1 MNPSRLTPQQAL
13 QKIRH
18 YCAYQ
23 ERCHSEVKSKLF
35 EYGLNTVECEEIIM
49 SLIADNYLNE
59 ERFAIQF
66 AGGHFRNKKWGR
78 NKIKYALRIK
88 KVSDYCIR
96 KAMLEIEDAAYMET
110 LEALYAAKK
119 ESLKSV
125 KPPLLRRKKIQDY
138 LVQKGYEQEYIRRLL
153 D

>member
-1 MNPSRLTPQQAL
+1 MNTPQQAL
-13 QKIRH
+13 LKIRH

-23 ERCHSEVKSKLF
+23 ERCHSEVKTKLF
-35 EYGLNTVECEEIIM
+35 EYGLNAVESDAIIV

-78 NKIKYALRIK
+78 NKIKYALRAK

-96 KAMLEIEDAAYMET
+96 KAMDEIEEAAYIAT
-110 LEALYAAKK
+110 LKALYEAKK
-119 ESLKSV
+119 ETLKSV
-125 KPPLLRRKKIQDY
+125 KPPLLRRKKLQDY
-138 LVQKGYEQEYIRRLL
+138 LMQKGYEQEYIRPLL

>member
-1 MNPSRLTPQQAL
+1 MNASRLTPQQAL
-13 QKIRH
+13 PKIRH

-23 ERCHSEVKSKLF
+23 ERCHSEVKTKLF
-35 EYGLNTVECEEIIM
+35 EYGLNVMESEEIIS
-49 SLIADNYLNE
+49 SLVADNYLNE

-78 NKIKYALRIK
+78 NKIRHALRVK

-96 KAMLEIEDAAYMET
+96 KGMEEIEEAAYVET
-110 LEALYAAKK
+110 LKDLYEAKK

-138 LVQKGYEQEYIRRLL
+138 LMQKGYEQEYIIRLL

>member
-1 MNPSRLTPQQAL
+1 MNTPQQAL

-23 ERCHSEVKSKLF
+23 ERCHSEVKTKLF
-35 EYGLNTVECEEIIM
+35 EYGLNAVESDAIIV

-78 NKIKYALRIK
+78 NKIKHALRAK

-96 KAMLEIEDAAYMET
+96 KAMDEIEETAYIAT
-110 LEALYAAKK
+110 LKALYEAKK
-119 ESLKSV
+119 ETLKSV
-125 KPPLLRRKKIQDY
+125 KPPLLRRKKLQDY
-138 LVQKGYEQEYIRRLL
+138 LMQKGYEQEYIRPLL